1 MIIFE
6 MVFFE
11 YILLIILIACS
22 LAVSLARKV
31 IVAIIIFVSFSI
43 VMAIVWVLLN
53 APDLALTEAA
63 IGAGITSLLFF
74 VAIKRMRM
82 IDKKRERERETEDAG
97 GE

>member
-6 MVFFE
+6 MIFFE
-11 YILLIILIACS
+11 YILLAILIACS
-22 LAVSLARKV
+22 LAVSLARKA
-31 IVAIIIFVSFSI
+31 IVAVIIFMSFSI

-63 IGAGITSLLFF
+63 IGAGVTSLLFF

-82 IDKKRERERETEDAG
+82 IDKKRAMEKETEDA
-97 GE
+97 EK

>member
-11 YILLIILIACS
+11 YILLVILIACS

-31 IVAIIIFVSFSI
+31 IVAIIIFMSFSI

-63 IGAGITSLLFF
+63 IGAGVTSLLFF

-82 IDKKRERERETEDAG
+82 IDKKRESEKETEDAG
-97 GE
+97 Q